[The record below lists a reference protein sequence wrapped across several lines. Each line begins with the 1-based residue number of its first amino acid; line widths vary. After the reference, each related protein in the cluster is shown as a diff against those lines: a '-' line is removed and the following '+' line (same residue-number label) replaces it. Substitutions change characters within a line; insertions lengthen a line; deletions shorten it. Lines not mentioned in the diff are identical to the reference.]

1 MTRHSPPRNSQRR
14 ARQWL
19 SLASALVVTA
29 CLGQPTDTQF
39 EFNEDASIS
48 VLFIG
53 NSLTYSND
61 LPGLLAALIDDAGLG
76 PAQLESLASPN
87 YGLQD
92 HWALGNAT
100 EAIGLGPWD
109 VVVLQQGPSATE
121 GRPSLLEYSEIFAD
135 QAAAVGARTALYM
148 VWPSADRDFDFD
160 GVAESYTMAAERVD
174 GLLFPVGEAWR
185 LAWQRDPD
193 LALYGPDGFH
203 PTESATYLAAMVMF
217 EQIANRSPVGLPAVV
232 GLPSGSVLSVA
243 ADVAAMLQEVAVEAN
258 ALFGLP

>member
-1 MTRHSPPRNSQRR
+1 MARHSTREKVQRR
-14 ARQWL
+14 ARPWIG
-19 SLASALVVTA
+19 LASALLVTA

-39 EFNEDASIS
+39 EFDEDASIS

-61 LPGLLAALIDDAGLG
+61 LPGVLAALIEAAGHG
-76 PAQLESLASPN
+76 PAQIESFASPN
-87 YGLQD
+87 YGLED
-92 HWALGNAT
+92 HWALGDAR
-100 EAIGLGPWD
+100 EAIGVGPWD
-109 VVVLQQGPSATE
+109 MVVLQQGPSATE

-135 QAAAVGARTALYM
+135 EAADVGARTALYM
-148 VWPSADRDFDFD
+148 VWPSSDRDFDFD
-160 GVAESYTMAAERVD
+160 GVAESYTLAAERVN

-203 PTESATYLAAMVMF
+203 PTESATYLAALVMF
-217 EQIANRSPVGLPAVV
+217 EQIADRSPVGLPAEIQ
-232 GLPSGSVLSVA
+232 LASGSVLSVA

-258 ALFGLP
+258 ALFAMP